1 MVAIQAGFGII
12 APIEQRGMD
21 AGPARHPNL
30 RALENGDGSPFEN
43 GEGLVAIHTGP
54 CILHSMMK
62 QETNLS
68 KYHSMTMEELGSY
81 VSDYHKDVHGFR
93 PRGDG
98 LYGNRDALILIAEGL
113 DAYMAARRSTFSGRE
128 SMRADGW
135 YVLETDPV
143 MIQRSIWIAEERDRQ
158 RREEDET
165 GGYWSEAM
173 AEAPNLIR
181 RYAAAAEMAAK
192 GLDIQ

>member
-43 GEGLVAIHTGP
+43 GEGLVAILTGP
-54 CILHSMMK
+54 CILHSMLNK
-62 QETNLS
+62 ETNLS

-143 MIQRSIWIAEERDRQ
+143 MIQRSIWIAEERDRVN
-158 RREEDET
+158 REANGDWWKEDH
-165 GGYWSEAM
+165 
-173 AEAPNLIR
+173 AEAPRLR
-181 RYAAAAEMAAK
+181 RQYEAAATMASK
-192 GLDIQ
+192 GLAIQ